1 MPLTPRPLG
10 FLASFDLRPCGGSIL
25 CTRSKSANKYS
36 VKTLAIHAFSFELE
50 QAASERFVTD
60 LIIQPRVDSPDL
72 MRIQPANIIDP
83 NMILKLLSGLSSLLK
98 EVRAEPYLLQMR
110 FMWVLGEDLL
120 DGHLPL

>member
-1 MPLTPRPLG
+1 
-10 FLASFDLRPCGGSIL
+10 
-25 CTRSKSANKYS
+25 
-36 VKTLAIHAFSFELE
+36 
-50 QAASERFVTD
+50 
-60 LIIQPRVDSPDL
+60 